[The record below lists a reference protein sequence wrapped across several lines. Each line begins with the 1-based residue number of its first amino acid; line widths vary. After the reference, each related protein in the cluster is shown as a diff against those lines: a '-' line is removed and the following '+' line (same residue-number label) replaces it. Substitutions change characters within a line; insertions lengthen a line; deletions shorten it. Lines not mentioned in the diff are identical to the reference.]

1 MQKWAED
8 YEKLL
13 LKATEY
19 SGSRQSGEKVIS
31 ASSINKEPYNLLIQH
46 LFSKKEQDSY
56 GANTIGS
63 IYQLGVDNAIRSL
76 EPDRYEIA
84 RRMEIVL
91 PNGWKVS
98 GELDVF
104 DKQENII
111 IDNKVISDYS
121 YKEVMK
127 NNIDSDYNLQV
138 ATYIMLDHMLKT
150 EDQITSGSAYKE
162 PACGALAITNK
173 GGSAVKNN
181 IQTYLDLFTY
191 SPEEMY
197 NLFIEKSNQLQEMLD
212 EYNSTGKLPDEICD
226 TFKYG
231 ADKGIPKRCLYY
243 CDYNSVC
250 PAFVKKEAHF
260 ERKIINGLESGKKDK
275 QKEEYIRPMTF

>member
-63 IYQLGVDNAIRSL
+63 IYQLGVDNAIKSL
-76 EPDRYEIA
+76 EPERYEIA
-84 RRMEIVL
+84 RRMEIML

-231 ADKGIPKRCLYY
+231 AEKGVPKRCLYY

-250 PAFVKKEAHF
+250 PAFAKKEAHF

-275 QKEEYIRPMTF
+275 QKEEYRRPMTF

>member
-31 ASSINKEPYNLLIQH
+31 ASSINKEPYDLLIQH

-63 IYQLGVDNAIRSL
+63 IYQLGVDNAIKSL
-76 EPDRYEIA
+76 EPERYEIA
-84 RRMEIVL
+84 RRMEIML

-173 GGSAVKNN
+173 GGSVVKNN
-181 IQTYLDLFTY
+181 IQIYLDLFTY

-197 NLFIEKSNQLQEMLD
+197 NLFIEKSNQVQEMLD

-231 ADKGIPKRCLYY
+231 AEKGVPKRCLYY

-250 PAFVKKEAHF
+250 PAFAKKEAHF

>member
-19 SGSRQSGEKVIS
+19 TGSRQSGEKVIS

-63 IYQLGVDNAIRSL
+63 IYQLGVDNAIKSL
-76 EPDRYEIA
+76 EPERYEIA

-162 PACGALAITNK
+162 PANGALAITNK

-231 ADKGIPKRCLYY
+231 AEKGVPKRCLYY

-260 ERKIINGLESGKKDK
+260 ERKIINGLESRKKDK